1 MKKAQTLYTSWES
14 TPLKWHK
21 SMLAVSLFRAIYSFG
36 SLVYLFTDL
45 SGDVYSFI
53 HSAGGGWVYL
63 LDISSSVVFGLT
75 ALISFVGL
83 RRHEWT
89 GVTVMLLWN
98 ALQAA
103 FGVVGLALVGQ
114 YDQLLTTM
122 FGSSFSLNSSVGEF
136 IMDNVTSLVTGV
148 ILFFA
153 NRIYYKKRRLLF
165 SPYPFHV
172 DTQTAVTRMDSSR
185 VDSTSSVDLLAQLRD
200 ECEAE
205 QAAKQ
210 QPKLPDSESPDRS
223 PTALKLLCGGL
234 ACACVVLLICC
245 VHQVGTA
252 DRLESELAQV
262 SKDITYYKDRT
273 AYLERRVK
281 ALNGFVELSEAGE
294 AEHNFWRLYVVLT
307 TSHDGI
313 WFHEYGCSSL
323 DGAEASSDCSIRFFE
338 NAILDGYL
346 PCPKCYPDFY

>member
-1 MKKAQTLYTSWES
+1 MKKPPVLYTSWES

-45 SGDVYSFI
+45 SGDVYSSI
-53 HSAGGGWVYL
+53 LSAGGGWAYL

-75 ALISFVGL
+75 ALISFIGL
-83 RRHEWT
+83 RRPEWT
-89 GVTVMLLWN
+89 GVTVMLSWN

-103 FGVVGLALVGQ
+103 FGVVGLALVGR

-122 FGSSFSLNSSVGEF
+122 FGASFSLNSSVGEF

-165 SPYPFHV
+165 SPPPSSSPYRASAP
-172 DTQTAVTRMDSSR
+172 AVIGPPQPGMASEA
-185 VDSTSSVDLLAQLRD
+185 SSVDLLAQLRD

-210 QPKLPDSESPDRS
+210 QAKLPDPKSPDRS

-234 ACACVVLLICC
+234 ACACVVLLLCC
-245 VHQVGTA
+245 VHQAGNTE
-252 DRLESELAQV
+252 RLESELAQA
-262 SKDITYYKDRT
+262 SRDATYFEGRT
-273 AYLERRVK
+273 RYLEKEV
-281 ALNGFVELSEAGE
+281 S
-294 AEHNFWRLYVVLT
+294 FWESSAVIVLEDDYYYHT
-307 TSHDGI
+307 
-313 WFHEYGCSSL
+313 YGCPKL
-323 DGAEASSDCSIRFFE
+323 KNPGKYYYIYDAVDTLYYGFEPCSE
-338 NAILDGYL
+338 CD
-346 PCPKCYPDFY
+346 P